1 MAERGY
7 EFIKKIPLFNGKSLS
22 AGGSG
27 TTGAIDL
34 TELGPGGRFSIA
46 ASVAVGTAGTCGTTL
61 LSYTGCE
68 TSDGTFVAPSVGATL
83 GTMGTSLTADI
94 ISFTPILTPFM
105 KIVATQ
111 NGSGNVGNDSV
122 LTATLNVQ

>member
-1 MAERGY
+1 
-7 EFIKKIPLFNGKSLS
+7 
-22 AGGSG
+22 
-27 TTGAIDL
+27 
-34 TELGPGGRFSIA
+34 
-46 ASVAVGTAGTCGTTL
+46 
-61 LSYTGCE
+61 
-68 TSDGTFVAPSVGATL
+68 
-83 GTMGTSLTADI
+83 MGTSLTADI